1 MGSQLLLVLAF
12 VYAGLL
18 FLAAWQA
25 ERIRRVPPIVQAV
38 IYSLSLAVYCSSWTF
53 FGAVDLTVANGWAYL
68 PIYLGPIC
76 LFVFGS
82 RFLRR
87 LLVVSSR
94 NKITSVADFI
104 GSRYGKQQWLASLV
118 TLVAVVG
125 TLPYIALQLK
135 AVAMAWGTISSP
147 AGSASAV
154 TDSTSF
160 VTALVM
166 AWFAIL
172 FGTRVIDGP
181 HRLRGMVTAV
191 ALESLVKL
199 VAFIALGLAAIY
211 WLAQA
216 DSGSLAQHLPINVSQ
231 IVNVN
236 FVTQTFLSMVAI
248 FCLPRQFH
256 VMVVEHHT
264 RNDFRYARWLF
275 PVYLVLVSVLVLPIS
290 AAGNLIFGAGAAA
303 DMTVLSLP
311 LASDSLNLAALVF
324 IGGLSAATGMVV
336 VATVTLS
343 IMISNELFVP
353 IWLRLGQRIASLP
366 DDLGS
371 SLRHVRRF
379 SIVVILLLGWVLER
393 TLVGNPALA
402 SLGLISFAAAAQLSP
417 AIVAALYWPAGHRN
431 GVIAGLLSGGAL
443 WAYCLLMPSLLG
455 RDHPL
460 VLEGPMAIGW
470 LAPQSLLGSGWLDP
484 LSHGVFWS
492 LLANTLVF
500 VVVSK
505 FSRANVLDQRQANAF
520 TQMHYKREVRIQDF
534 EPTEIEIRQLQS
546 VMDPL
551 IGQARREQIWSG
563 FEQRLGHRLLPHDR
577 APRFVVRE
585 VESALA
591 AIIGAVSAHRSI
603 ELLRKQ
609 QPLPIEDFA
618 RLMGG
623 SSRQMQFSQ
632 ELLQITLETIPQGI
646 SVVDHDMQL
655 VAWNTRY
662 RDLFHYPPRL
672 LYVGCPIAKI
682 YEFNASRGYLGSTVE
697 DVDTAVGKRLQL
709 MTAGTAYRIERR
721 LPDGKVIE
729 INGTPMANGGYV
741 ATYTDITDYQ
751 QVLDELETAKSQLE
765 ARVAERTAELSDANL
780 SLQKEN
786 QLRAR
791 LEQDLNA
798 VYASKNRFLAAAS
811 HDLLQ
816 PINAARLFVSSLQ
829 QKTRDLPTTDVKSD
843 VQYIDS
849 ALVGAESLINSL
861 REIAR
866 LDSGKQT
873 PQRKPFPIA
882 SLIDTLANEFGVM
895 ADGDVVNFRCRSSR
909 CWVNSDEQML
919 RRILQNFLSNA
930 LRYTRRGKVL
940 LGCRRRGDQLLLE
953 VWDTGPGIAESDS
966 ERIFEEF
973 ERVAGN
979 ENSSHEK
986 GLGLGLSIARRM
998 AILLGHKLE
1007 MQSREG
1013 RGSVFRV
1020 TVPVVSA
1027 SREDRALPVVE
1038 YVGNELRD
1046 LLVLCIDNEQ
1056 MILLGTQSLLEQ
1068 WGCRVICAASLVDA
1082 IERCPPDSPPDLVL
1096 ADFHLDA
1103 GENGLDV
1110 LQALG
1115 YHWQRQLAA
1124 IVISA
1129 DDSASVC
1136 RQVKEAGHLYLSKPV
1151 QPAALRN
1158 SMRSL
1163 VRQKVRAVSGRR
1175 EHPAG

>member
-1 MGSQLLLVLAF
+1 MGGQLLLILAF

-25 ERIRRVPPIVQAV
+25 ERVKRVSPFVQAV
-38 IYSLSLAVYCSSWTF
+38 VYSLSLAVYCSSWTF
-53 FGAVDLTVANGWAYL
+53 FGAVDLSVRNGWSYL
-68 PIYLGPIC
+68 PIYLGPIL
-76 LFVFGS
+76 LFLFGS
-82 RFLRR
+82 HFLRR

-94 NKITSVADFI
+94 NKVTSIADFI
-104 GSRYGKQQWLASLV
+104 GSRYGKQQWLASMV
-118 TLVAVVG
+118 TLIAVVG
-125 TLPYIALQLK
+125 SLPYIALQLK
-135 AVAMAWGTISSP
+135 AVSLAWGTVNVP
-147 AGSASAV
+147 LGSELPV

-181 HRLRGMVTAV
+181 YRLRGMVTAV

-199 VAFIALGLAAIY
+199 VALIALGVAAVY
-211 WLAQA
+211 WMDWEVIGATVTY
-216 DSGSLAQHLPINVSQ
+216 LPLHSDQVF
-231 IVNVN
+231 NVN
-236 FVTQTFLSMVAI
+236 FLTQTFLATAAI

-275 PVYLVLVSVLVLPIS
+275 PLYLILISLLVLPIAS
-290 AAGNLIFGAGAAA
+290 AGNAILGSTGLGSE
-303 DMTVLSLP
+303 MYVLSLP
-311 LASDSLNLAALVF
+311 LMQDSINLTSLVF

-353 IWLRLGQRIASLP
+353 LWLRLGQRITRLP

-371 SLRHVRRF
+371 SLRHVRRA
-379 SIVVILLLGWVLER
+379 SIVVILLLGWLLER
-393 TLVGNPALA
+393 ALVGNPALA
-402 SLGLISFAAAAQLSP
+402 SLGLISFAAAAQLTP
-417 AIVAALYWPAGHRN
+417 AIVAALYWPGGHRN
-431 GVIAGLLSGGAL
+431 GVIAGLLGGGVL
-443 WAYCLLMPSLLG
+443 WAYCLLLPTLLG
-455 RDHPL
+455 PEHSL
-460 VLEGPMAIGW
+460 VASGPEGLGW
-470 LAPQSLLGSGWLDP
+470 LAPRSLFGGQWLDP

-492 LLANTLVF
+492 LLVNVVLF

-505 FSRANVLDQRQANAF
+505 FSRANPLDIRQANAF
-520 TQMHYKREVRIQDF
+520 TQLNYRREVRLQDF
-534 EPTEIEIRQLQS
+534 ELTDIEIRQLQV

-551 IGQARREQIWSG
+551 IGYTRREQIWSG

-585 VESALA
+585 VEAALA
-591 AIIGAVSAHRSI
+591 SIIGAVSAHRSI

-609 QPLPIEDFA
+609 QPLQIEDFA

-632 ELLQITLETIPQGI
+632 ELLQTTLETIPQGI
-646 SVVDHDMQL
+646 SVVDQDLQL

-682 YEFNASRGYLGSTVE
+682 YEFNASRGYIGNVG
-697 DVDTAVGKRLQL
+697 DDMKTAVNKRLQL
-709 MTAGTAYRIERR
+709 MTQGTAYRIERR
-721 LPDGKVIE
+721 LPDGTVIE

-751 QVLDELETAKSQLE
+751 RVLDELETAKSQLE
-765 ARVAERTAELSDANL
+765 VRVAERTAELSDANV

-786 QLRAR
+786 QLRAK
-791 LEQDLNA
+791 LEQDLHA

-829 QKTRDLPTTDVKSD
+829 QKTQDSLFMPLSTDVG
-843 VQYIDS
+843 YIDS
-849 ALVGAESLINSL
+849 ALAGAESLINSL

-873 PQRKPFPIA
+873 PQRRPFPIA
-882 SLIDTLANEFGVM
+882 SLIKTLANEFGVM
-895 ADGDVVNFRCRSSR
+895 ADGEEVNFRYRLSR
-909 CWVNSDEQML
+909 CWVNSDEHML

-930 LRYTRRGKVL
+930 LRYTRRGRVL
-940 LGCRRRGDQLLLE
+940 LGCRRRDGNLVIE
-953 VWDTGPGIAESDS
+953 VWDTGPGIAEVDS

-973 ERVAGN
+973 ERIV
-979 ENSSHEK
+979 SSDNRQQEK
-986 GLGLGLSIARRM
+986 GLGLGLSIAQRM
-998 AILLGHKLE
+998 ANLLGHKIE
-1007 MQSREG
+1007 MQSWTG
-1013 RGSVFRV
+1013 KGSVFRV
-1020 TVPVVSA
+1020 TVPVVDSSIESA
-1027 SREDRALPVVE
+1027 EPPVVIQ
-1038 YVGNELRD
+1038 VGEELKG
-1046 LLVLCIDNEQ
+1046 LVVLCIDNEQ
-1056 MILLGTQSLLEQ
+1056 MILLGTQSLLSQ
-1068 WGCRVICAASLVDA
+1068 WGCHVICAGSLADA
-1082 IERCPPDSPPDLVL
+1082 IERCSPDTPPDMVL

-1115 YHWQRQLAA
+1115 YHWQCRLPA

-1158 SMRSL
+1158 CMRAL
-1163 VRQKVRAVSGRR
+1163 VRKKAS
-1175 EHPAG
+1175 